1 MSERERV
8 ITLVA
13 LLRSTSQRMVTELIE
28 GLHAAGYSDHT
39 AAHHPIFENI
49 DPDGTRLTVL
59 ALRTGLTH
67 QAVGELIDALER
79 RGYVERVPDSSD
91 GRARLVRLTK
101 KGRGAVKTAIR
112 EIAEIEAKWLH
123 RWRQAGLE
131 GDLRAVLEAGLR
143 ADEARS

>member
-131 GDLRAVLEAGLR
+131 GDLRAALEAGLR